1 MADLL
6 TSIRAEIDARLR
18 ELQPAMA
25 EYERLSTAAGA
36 LVEEDRAAPRSAGR
50 AVSRPARRAA
60 SQAIERAVPR
70 PARRSARQAV
80 ERAAPRPARSPARVR
95 GKKTSAAAKGA
106 RGARKREPTHTPTGQ
121 AILAALEH
129 GSHTLA
135 ELVTVTAL
143 RPSDIREALRRLGTR
158 RAIVKTDR
166 NGKAAY
172 ALPAAVDA
180 E

>member
-18 ELQPAMA
+18 ELQPAIA
-25 EYERLSTAAGA
+25 EHERLSTAVDA
-36 LVEEDRAAPRSAGR
+36 LVEEGR
-50 AVSRPARRAA
+50 AISRPAK
-60 SQAIERAVPR
+60 
-70 PARRSARQAV
+70 
-80 ERAAPRPARSPARVR
+80 RAAPRPAKRAVSRPGHTPVRAPAKATARAKAVR
-95 GKKTSAAAKGA
+95 
-106 RGARKREPTHTPTGQ
+106 RARKREQPTHTPTGR

-143 RPSDIREALRRLGTR
+143 RASDIRESLRYLRTGK
-158 RAIVKTDR
+158 AIVKTDR
-166 NGKAAY
+166 DGKAAY
-172 ALPAAVDA
+172 ALPSPEA